1 VLDRAAAI
9 GHDLSRPHVVALLAV
24 DGVVPATARLPEL
37 VRAAAEPGPVPLVGS
52 YDGLHVLLHPAEPDP
67 GDTLRRVLAKT
78 AQAVGGR
85 GAGGVVTMVAGPV
98 ARDAAGY
105 ATAFRVARGALALH
119 LSGGLTGGPAGGF
132 IDAGALGLSALLLET
147 GTPGALRRF
156 SARLLE
162 PLEAHEQQHG
172 GDLIATLSA
181 WLAAGCSTAAAAQAL
196 VVHRN
201 TVTYRLGRVEQLTG
215 RRLADSSTRLELQ
228 MALMIRDIAEV
239 GPV

>member
-1 VLDRAAAI
+1 
-9 GHDLSRPHVVALLAV
+9 
-24 DGVVPATARLPEL
+24 
-37 VRAAAEPGPVPLVGS
+37 
-52 YDGLHVLLHPAEPDP
+52 
-67 GDTLRRVLAKT
+67 
-78 AQAVGGR
+78 
-85 GAGGVVTMVAGPV
+85 MVAGPV

-119 LSGGLTGGPAGGF
+119 LSGGLSGGLAGGF

-147 GTPGALRRF
+147 GTPDALRRF

-162 PLEAHEQQHG
+162 PLEAHEQRHG

-215 RRLADSSTRLELQ
+215 RRLTDSSTRLELQ
-228 MALMIRDIAEV
+228 MALMIHDIAEV

>member
-1 VLDRAAAI
+1 
-9 GHDLSRPHVVALLAV
+9 
-24 DGVVPATARLPEL
+24 
-37 VRAAAEPGPVPLVGS
+37 
-52 YDGLHVLLHPAEPDP
+52 
-67 GDTLRRVLAKT
+67 
-78 AQAVGGR
+78 
-85 GAGGVVTMVAGPV
+85 VVTMVAGPV

-119 LSGGLTGGPAGGF
+119 LSGGLAGGPAGGF

-228 MALMIRDIAEV
+228 LALMIRDIAEV

>member
-1 VLDRAAAI
+1 
-9 GHDLSRPHVVALLAV
+9 
-24 DGVVPATARLPEL
+24 
-37 VRAAAEPGPVPLVGS
+37 
-52 YDGLHVLLHPAEPDP
+52 
-67 GDTLRRVLAKT
+67 
-78 AQAVGGR
+78 
-85 GAGGVVTMVAGPV
+85 MVAGPV

-119 LSGGLTGGPAGGF
+119 LAGGLAGGF
-132 IDAGALGLSALLLET
+132 IDAGALGLSALLLEI
-147 GTPGALRRF
+147 GTPDVLRRF

-181 WLAAGCSTAAAAQAL
+181 WLAAGCSTSAAAQAL

-239 GPV
+239 GPA